1 MNKSPI
7 FSIYYYYLMEIGGF
21 FMKINWKQLI
31 IAVLIPLAV
40 GGLSALLSGGG
51 MEGFQALN

>member
-1 MNKSPI
+1 
-7 FSIYYYYLMEIGGF
+7 
-21 FMKINWKQLI
+21 MKINWKQLI

-51 MEGFQALN
+51 MEGFQALNQPPLSPRPLDRHIHYYYNRK